1 MLTRRTL
8 LAAPLLPVA
17 AGAAVPLK
25 AVATFSIL
33 ADLVTTIGAGRV
45 AVTALVAPDQDTHA
59 FQPRPSDAQAIAGAD
74 LFVVNGLGL
83 EGWAPR
89 LATAAGTRRA
99 PVIASTGIRP
109 LKSAAHGGQDPHAW
123 QNAAHVKLYA
133 TNIRDGLITAD
144 PAGAD
149 TYRAAA
155 TALLARLDRLDA
167 DIKAALAPIPRATR
181 RIVTSHDAFGYY
193 AAAYGIDF
201 LAPQG
206 LDSDAEPSA
215 KELAALIA
223 QIRREKIR
231 ALFLEN
237 ITNPK
242 LLEQV
247 ARETGVRIGGTV
259 YSDALSA
266 PTGPAATYEA
276 MMRHN
281 TTLFAAALK

>member
-8 LAAPLLPVA
+8 LATALLPVA
-17 AGAAVPLK
+17 ARAATPLK
-25 AVATFSIL
+25 VVATFSIL
-33 ADLVTTIGAGRV
+33 ADLVATLGAGRV
-45 AVTALVAPDQDTHA
+45 TVTALVAPDQDTHA
-59 FQPRPSDAQAIAGAD
+59 FQPRPSDAQAIAAAD
-74 LFVVNGLGL
+74 LFVANGLGL
-83 EGWAPR
+83 EGWAGR

-99 PVIASTGIRP
+99 PVIATTGLHP
-109 LKSAAHGGQDPHAW
+109 LKSAAHGQDPHAW
-123 QNAAHVKLYA
+123 QNAAHVKLYT
-133 TNIRDGLITAD
+133 TNIRDGLIAAD

-149 TYRAAA
+149 AYQAAA
-155 TALLARLDRLDA
+155 PTYLARLDRLDA
-167 DIKAALAPIPRATR
+167 DIKAALAPIPRANR

-259 YSDALSA
+259 YSDALSP
-266 PTGPAATYEA
+266 PTGPAATYET

-281 TTLFAAALK
+281 TTLFAAALR